1 MKTLVCKSRDA
12 RKHVVRIKNGI
23 VIYPAD
29 TIYGIGAYIYNANS
43 NKRIFEIKK
52 RDTSQPLIVLCD
64 IDFVIANA
72 YIDKTAR
79 KLLELGATVILKNK
93 SIMPF
98 YVSKNGKTAY
108 RLAKDDYMS
117 RILKKIPLTST
128 SVNVST
134 KPPLNSIKE
143 IIKHYL
149 GFVDVI
155 ISGKTNN
162 IASTIVDFENKTIL
176 REGYNAEIIKSFL
189 GVS

>member
-1 MKTLVCKSRDA
+1 MTLLFF
-12 RKHVVRIKNGI
+12 
-23 VIYPAD
+23 
-29 TIYGIGAYIYNANS
+29 
-43 NKRIFEIKK
+43 KR
-52 RDTSQPLIVLCD
+52 PH
-64 IDFVIANA
+64 
-72 YIDKTAR
+72 
-79 KLLELGATVILKNK
+79 
-93 SIMPF
+93 P
-98 YVSKNGKTAY
+98 
-108 RLAKDDYMS
+108 LAKDDYMS